1 MNACFKNW
9 RFIVLVGLPLV
20 LIPLL
25 LIDEADEPGKKFR
38 CAYVIL
44 LMAIYWMVEAIP
56 LAVTAFLPIV
66 LFPLFGV
73 QDTAS
78 VSKNYMKETNMMF
91 VGGLIIALAV
101 EYCNLHKRVALRVL
115 TIVGSSP
122 IRLMLGIMFTTAF
135 LSMWIS
141 NTATTAMMV
150 PIVLQIVKTSR
161 VDVKEEE
168 ESASYGAIK
177 PSNLK
182 TYLENDQRKSRSGDL
197 SMISSSD
204 LDLEHDNVNSTNK
217 NFDSSL
223 QLASSTATIAVDDSS
238 DNNST
243 IDKLDSDIPTS
254 QKSADETLKMT
265 RAFLIGVMA
274 AANIGGVMWPYTAH
288 SSIPLYKY
296 TSGPYDSFLSKK
308 FPTSMKHLSRWS
320 RAVLMAVAYSSN
332 LGGTGSITG
341 SSPNLILKAKMHT
354 EASEETDG
362 TQHKLIKMLLLAT
375 AYSANLGGTGTI
387 TGTAPNLVLQDN
399 LRRKVNIGQ
408 DGKYTDLTF
417 ATWMAFNVPPMIV
430 NIIIAWMYLVVI
442 YFGLPGSKK
451 SKSLSLGNRKSV
463 ERLLKEKYRAL
474 GPMTFH
480 EIAVLILF
488 IFVVLLW
495 LFRQPKFIEGWADL
509 LPGAE
514 IGDSTAAMLV
524 VFLLFVIPKD
534 YNFLRQGKG
543 KVEALLDW
551 KFVQSNL
558 PWGVV
563 LLMGGGFAL
572 SDASDVSGLSAWIG
586 EHLNSLKDLNQVL
599 MLFIVMIMTASITE
613 VASNT
618 ACANVL
624 IPILISLSRRL
635 NIHPLYLTLPATV
648 TCSYAFML
656 PVATP
661 PNAIVFAAG
670 NMKIWEMVKS
680 GAFLN
685 LSCVVVLLLF
695 NISYGNLIFNYNNYE
710 YPSLDNSTEIM
721 PMLL

>member
-238 DNNST
+238 DNNS
-243 IDKLDSDIPTS
+243 
-254 QKSADETLKMT
+254 
-265 RAFLIGVMA
+265 
-274 AANIGGVMWPYTAH
+274 
-288 SSIPLYKY
+288 
-296 TSGPYDSFLSKK
+296 
-308 FPTSMKHLSRWS
+308 RWS

-354 EASEETDG
+354 
-362 TQHKLIKMLLLAT
+362 
-375 AYSANLGGTGTI
+375 
-387 TGTAPNLVLQDN
+387 
-399 LRRKVNIGQ
+399 VNIGQ

>member
-308 FPTSMKHLSRWS
+308 FPTSMKHLR
-320 RAVLMAVAYSSN
+320 
-332 LGGTGSITG
+332 
-341 SSPNLILKAKMHT
+341 
-354 EASEETDG
+354 
-362 TQHKLIKMLLLAT
+362 
-375 AYSANLGGTGTI
+375 
-387 TGTAPNLVLQDN
+387 
-399 LRRKVNIGQ
+399 VNIGQ